1 MKYNILLICSAFFI
15 IAITGCNKSD
25 DSRVVDYFV
34 EFATVLNN
42 TSTVTFQLDNQ
53 QILTPNNSSNF
64 ADKKNGQRVILNYT
78 PLDNHVVQVNRAT
91 DVFTSQISLSGFPEK
106 YFTDAVKIQSIWVG
120 GNYLNLI
127 LEVEYHDKPHSSAL
141 YMPNMEEPGK
151 LYLSY
156 SRNEDP
162 DGYPQTMYMSFSLEE
177 LKNRIETF
185 PFTFTLYI
193 NTNDGMRNIEMQ
205 LK

>member
-42 TSTVTFQLDNQ
+42 SSTVTFQLDNR

-64 ADKKNGQRVILNYT
+64 SDKKNGQRVILNYT
-78 PLDNHVVQVNRAT
+78 PLDNNVVQVNRAT

-127 LEVEYHDKPHSSAL
+127 LEVEYHDKSHSSAL
-141 YMPNMEEPGK
+141 YIPNPEEPDK

-162 DGYPQTMYMSFSLEE
+162 AGYPQTMYMSFSLEE

-193 NTNDGMRNIEMQ
+193 NTNDGMRSIELQ